1 MRTVRPGGV
10 ARPSSGVRRRT
21 PWAVPDA
28 FSSVIANLAID
39 NMGFADYLDSADLDA
54 SGVYR
59 LSDRHRQA
67 MADLRAHTRP

>member
-1 MRTVRPGGV
+1 M
-10 ARPSSGVRRRT
+10 
-21 PWAVPDA
+21 PDA